1 MFLVFF
7 TINAKEFAQASE
19 SFFKSGFLG
28 LGGFSFGGGF
38 KILPIPFKNEFYH
51 KI

>member
-19 SFFKSGFLG
+19 SFFKSALLG

-38 KILPIPFKNEFYH
+38 QNTSYPLKKRVLL
-51 KI
+51 

>member
-19 SFFKSGFLG
+19 SFLKALPKR

-38 KILPIPFKNEFYH
+38 KNTPYPLKKWVLP
-51 KI
+51 